1 MRERLFPRWCTAL
14 FALLPMSELLYLPA
28 DGQSVYAAALA
39 CTVCAL
45 AGIGAARL
53 SDRVRHS
60 APAQW
65 VLALTSLFPLLASI
79 ARMSIFLQKTVFTG
93 RSCGSTVV
101 LLTVCILLMASMGL
115 NRCAMWAL
123 PIAWLAGTVL
133 LLSGVL
139 TFTQLTPASF
149 SAPTAALLPQ
159 FRHILYSLLPA
170 SVVLAFLCRRPGC
183 PQACRADSA
192 QAVHCSHSCCCAQC
206 CCLELTPLPCSPIRR
221 SLPPDWLP
229 SAILPDTARYSSQCL
244 SSCVRLADAPHLSA
258 CCCIRSHAPA
268 AFCTC
273 ADRNR
278 IWATPHN

>member
-14 FALLPMSELLYLPA
+14 FTLLPMSELLYLPA

-53 SDRVRHS
+53 SDRVRH
-60 APAQW
+60 W

-101 LLTVCILLMASMGL
+101 LLTVCILLMAAMGL

-159 FRHILYSLLPA
+159 FWHILYSLLPA
-170 SVVLAFLCRRPGC
+170 SVVLALSLPEAKLSASVSRGLSAGGALLALLLLRTVLLLGANTAALLPYPAFTAAGLAAIGNFARHGEVFFAVPLLLCEIGRCAALVCVLLYPFTRTYGVLHLRRP
-183 PQACRADSA
+183 Q
-192 QAVHCSHSCCCAQC
+192 
-206 CCLELTPLPCSPIRR
+206 
-221 SLPPDWLP
+221 
-229 SAILPDTARYSSQCL
+229 
-244 SSCVRLADAPHLSA
+244 
-258 CCCIRSHAPA
+258 
-268 AFCTC
+268 
-273 ADRNR
+273 
-278 IWATPHN
+278 

>member
-14 FALLPMSELLYLPA
+14 FTLLPMSELLYLPA

-101 LLTVCILLMASMGL
+101 LLTVCILLMAAMGL

-159 FRHILYSLLPA
+159 FWHILYSLLPA
-170 SVVLAFLCRRPGC
+170 SVVLALSLPEARLSALLLLRTVLLLGANTAALLPYPAFTAAGLAAIGNFARHGEVFFAVPLLLCEVGRCAALVCVLLYPFTRTCGVLHLRRP
-183 PQACRADSA
+183 Q
-192 QAVHCSHSCCCAQC
+192 
-206 CCLELTPLPCSPIRR
+206 
-221 SLPPDWLP
+221 
-229 SAILPDTARYSSQCL
+229 
-244 SSCVRLADAPHLSA
+244 
-258 CCCIRSHAPA
+258 
-268 AFCTC
+268 
-273 ADRNR
+273 
-278 IWATPHN
+278 

>member
-45 AGIGAARL
+45 AGMGAARL

-123 PIAWLAGTVL
+123 PIGRLRG
-133 LLSGVL
+133 
-139 TFTQLTPASF
+139 
-149 SAPTAALLPQ
+149 LPV
-159 FRHILYSLLPA
+159 RYS
-170 SVVLAFLCRRPGC
+170 
-183 PQACRADSA
+183 
-192 QAVHCSHSCCCAQC
+192 
-206 CCLELTPLPCSPIRR
+206 CSPV
-221 SLPPDWLP
+221 
-229 SAILPDTARYSSQCL
+229 C
-244 SSCVRLADAPHLSA
+244 
-258 CCCIRSHAPA
+258 
-268 AFCTC
+268 
-273 ADRNR
+273 
-278 IWATPHN
+278 

>member
-1 MRERLFPRWCTAL
+1 MRQHSCA
-14 FALLPMSELLYLPA
+14 A
-28 DGQSVYAAALA
+28 DSHPVHGINGAQPLCHVGTTDCVA
-39 CTVCAL
+39 C
-45 AGIGAARL
+45 R
-53 SDRVRHS
+53 
-60 APAQW
+60 
-65 VLALTSLFPLLASI
+65 
-79 ARMSIFLQKTVFTG
+79 
-93 RSCGSTVV
+93 
-101 LLTVCILLMASMGL
+101 
-115 NRCAMWAL
+115 
-123 PIAWLAGTVL
+123 TVL

-149 SAPTAALLPQ
+149 FRTDSGIAAAIPAYSVLL
-159 FRHILYSLLPA
+159 LMA

-206 CCLELTPLPCSPIRR
+206 YCLELTPLPYSPIRR

-229 SAILPDTARYSSQCL
+229 SAILPDTARYSSQCR

-258 CCCIRSHAPA
+258 RCCIRSHAPA

>member
-53 SDRVRHS
+53 SDRIRHS

-101 LLTVCILLMASMGL
+101 LLTVCILFMASMGL

-170 SVVLAFLCRRPGC
+170 SVVLAF
-183 PQACRADSA
+183 
-192 QAVHCSHSCCCAQC
+192 
-206 CCLELTPLPCSPIRR
+206 
-221 SLPPDWLP
+221 SLPE
-229 SAILPDTARYSSQCL
+229 TR
-244 SSCVRLADAPHLSA
+244 LSA
-258 CCCIRSHAPA
+258 SVSRGLSAGGALLALLLLRTVLLLGANTAALLPYPA
-268 AFCTC
+268 FTAAGLAAIGNFARHGEVFFAVPLLLCEVGRC
-273 ADRNR
+273 A
-278 IWATPHN
+278 ALV

>member
-1 MRERLFPRWCTAL
+1 
-14 FALLPMSELLYLPA
+14 MSEVALSPA

-79 ARMSIFLQKTVFTG
+79 ARVSIFLQKTVFTG
-93 RSCGSTVV
+93 RSCGRARLL
-101 LLTVCILLMASMGL
+101 LLTSLHPVIGGF
-115 NRCAMWAL
+115 NRGSTAVPVWAL
-123 PIAWLAGTVL
+123 PMRSCRYGTPALRRADIHTAYACQLFRTDSGIAAAIAAYSVL
-133 LLSGVL
+133 LLPHRSY
-139 TFTQLTPASF
+139 
-149 SAPTAALLPQ
+149 
-159 FRHILYSLLPA
+159 RRY
-170 SVVLAFLCRRPGC
+170 LCRRPGC

-192 QAVHCSHSCCCAQC
+192 QVVHCSHSCYCAQC

-244 SSCVRLADAPHLSA
+244 SSCVRLADAPHLSV

>member
-53 SDRVRHS
+53 SDRIRHS

-65 VLALTSLFPLLASI
+65 VLALTSLFSLLASI

-101 LLTVCILLMASMGL
+101 LLTVCILLTASMGL

-149 SAPTAALLPQ
+149 SAPTAALLP
-159 FRHILYSLLPA
+159 LGANSAALLPYPA
-170 SVVLAFLCRRPGC
+170 FTAAGLGAIGNFARHGEVFFAVPLLLCEIGRCAALVCVLLYPFTRTCGVLHLRRP
-183 PQACRADSA
+183 Q
-192 QAVHCSHSCCCAQC
+192 
-206 CCLELTPLPCSPIRR
+206 
-221 SLPPDWLP
+221 
-229 SAILPDTARYSSQCL
+229 
-244 SSCVRLADAPHLSA
+244 
-258 CCCIRSHAPA
+258 
-268 AFCTC
+268 
-273 ADRNR
+273 
-278 IWATPHN
+278 

>member
-45 AGIGAARL
+45 VGIGAARL

-65 VLALTSLFPLLASI
+65 VLALISLFPLLASI

-93 RSCGSTVV
+93 RSYGSTVV
-101 LLTVCILLMASMGL
+101 LLTVCILLTASMGL

-139 TFTQLTPASF
+139 TLTQLTPANF
-149 SAPTAALLPQ
+149 SAPTAVLLPQ
-159 FRHILYSLLPA
+159 FCTPFCRYRSYWRY
-170 SVVLAFLCRRPGC
+170 LCRRPGC

-206 CCLELTPLPCSPIRR
+206 CCLELTLLPCSPIRR
-221 SLPPDWLP
+221 SPPPDWLP
-229 SAILPDTARYSSQCL
+229 SVILPDTARYSSQCL
-244 SSCVRLADAPHLSA
+244 SSCVKSADALHLSA
-258 CCCIRSHAPA
+258 CCCIRSHAPT

-273 ADRNR
+273 AVRNR
-278 IWATPHN
+278 TCFPLPVLL

>member
-45 AGIGAARL
+45 VGIGAARL

-170 SVVLAFLCRRPGC
+170 SVVLAFSLPETRLSASVSRGLSAGGTIKAAVSCAGSGRAAAALCANRSCSIMRYC
-183 PQACRADSA
+183 PCF
-192 QAVHCSHSCCCAQC
+192 
-206 CCLELTPLPCSPIRR
+206 PLPV
-221 SLPPDWLP
+221 LL
-229 SAILPDTARYSSQCL
+229 
-244 SSCVRLADAPHLSA
+244 
-258 CCCIRSHAPA
+258 
-268 AFCTC
+268 
-273 ADRNR
+273 
-278 IWATPHN
+278 

>member
-115 NRCAMWAL
+115 SK
-123 PIAWLAGTVL
+123 I
-133 LLSGVL
+133 
-139 TFTQLTPASF
+139 
-149 SAPTAALLPQ
+149 
-159 FRHILYSLLPA
+159 
-170 SVVLAFLCRRPGC
+170 
-183 PQACRADSA
+183 
-192 QAVHCSHSCCCAQC
+192 
-206 CCLELTPLPCSPIRR
+206 
-221 SLPPDWLP
+221 
-229 SAILPDTARYSSQCL
+229 
-244 SSCVRLADAPHLSA
+244 
-258 CCCIRSHAPA
+258 
-268 AFCTC
+268 
-273 ADRNR
+273 
-278 IWATPHN
+278 

>member
-14 FALLPMSELLYLPA
+14 FALLPMSELLYLAA

-123 PIAWLAGTVL
+123 PIA
-133 LLSGVL
+133 
-139 TFTQLTPASF
+139 
-149 SAPTAALLPQ
+149 
-159 FRHILYSLLPA
+159 
-170 SVVLAFLCRRPGC
+170 
-183 PQACRADSA
+183 
-192 QAVHCSHSCCCAQC
+192 
-206 CCLELTPLPCSPIRR
+206 
-221 SLPPDWLP
+221 
-229 SAILPDTARYSSQCL
+229 
-244 SSCVRLADAPHLSA
+244 
-258 CCCIRSHAPA
+258 
-268 AFCTC
+268 
-273 ADRNR
+273 
-278 IWATPHN
+278 

>member
-14 FALLPMSELLYLPA
+14 FTLLPMSELLYLPA

-65 VLALTSLFPLLASI
+65 VLA
-79 ARMSIFLQKTVFTG
+79 
-93 RSCGSTVV
+93 CN
-101 LLTVCILLMASMGL
+101 GL

-170 SVVLAFLCRRPGC
+170 SVVLAFSLPETRLSASVSRGLSAGGALLALLLLRTVLLLGANTAALLPYPAFTAAGLAAIGNFARHGEVFFAVPLLLCEIGRCAALVCVLLYPFTRTCGVLHLRRP
-183 PQACRADSA
+183 Q
-192 QAVHCSHSCCCAQC
+192 
-206 CCLELTPLPCSPIRR
+206 
-221 SLPPDWLP
+221 
-229 SAILPDTARYSSQCL
+229 
-244 SSCVRLADAPHLSA
+244 
-258 CCCIRSHAPA
+258 
-268 AFCTC
+268 
-273 ADRNR
+273 
-278 IWATPHN
+278 

>member
-14 FALLPMSELLYLPA
+14 FTLLPMSELLYLPA

-45 AGIGAARL
+45 VGIGAARL

-79 ARMSIFLQKTVFTG
+79 ARMSIFLQKTMFTG

-123 PIAWLAGTVL
+123 PVAWLAGTVL

-159 FRHILYSLLPA
+159 FRHILCSLLPA
-170 SVVLAFLCRRPGC
+170 SVVLAFSLPEVRLSASVSRGLSAGGALLALLLLCEIGRCAALVCVLLYPFTRTCGVLHLRRP
-183 PQACRADSA
+183 Q
-192 QAVHCSHSCCCAQC
+192 
-206 CCLELTPLPCSPIRR
+206 
-221 SLPPDWLP
+221 
-229 SAILPDTARYSSQCL
+229 
-244 SSCVRLADAPHLSA
+244 
-258 CCCIRSHAPA
+258 
-268 AFCTC
+268 
-273 ADRNR
+273 
-278 IWATPHN
+278 